1 MPMNVAL
8 GIEYDG
14 GRFHG
19 WQRQSHSP
27 SVQSELEAALARVAD
42 QPVSTVAAG
51 RTDAGVHATQQVAS
65 FASAKPRPLRAWRD
79 GVNALT
85 GPGVKVRWAQEVEA
99 EFHARFSATARR
111 YLYLY
116 RIGDGPAPLCDP
128 YAWRSPPL
136 DADAMQRGGQGLL
149 GEQDFTSFR
158 AAGCQSKS
166 PFRTVSR
173 LRVRA
178 VGGLVVLD
186 IEANAFLL
194 HMVRN
199 IAGALSQV
207 GRGER
212 PVAWVGECLQAKD
225 RALIGK
231 TAPPQGL
238 YLVDVTYPQSELPKG
253 ALPPLLAALGG
264 LEQL

>member
-1 MPMNVAL
+1 MA
-8 GIEYDG
+8 GASTAG
-14 GRFHG
+14 KGRATAPPCRAS
-19 WQRQSHSP
+19 WRRP
-27 SVQSELEAALARVAD
+27 WPAWAD

-85 GPGVKVRWAQEVEA
+85 GPGVKVRWGAGSGGRIPCPVLRHRPSLPVPLPHRRRPRTAVRPLRLEVA
-99 EFHARFSATARR
+99 ALGCGRHAARR
-111 YLYLY
+111 P
-116 RIGDGPAPLCDP
+116 RAV
-128 YAWRSPPL
+128 
-136 DADAMQRGGQGLL
+136 GGAGLHQL
-149 GEQDFTSFR
+149 PR
-158 AAGCQSKS
+158 RRLQSKS
-166 PFRTVSR
+166 PFRRVSR

-212 PVAWVGECLQAKD
+212 PW
-225 RALIGK
+225 
-231 TAPPQGL
+231 
-238 YLVDVTYPQSELPKG
+238 
-253 ALPPLLAALGG
+253 LGSASACKPRIVR
-264 LEQL
+264 